1 MIDTVPFM
9 DVGPNIVGKR
19 QFDSSLVGIK
29 EGPPPNRLNSKPFIV
44 KIQTGKEYGCYKP
57 LFLKYA
63 QQNIVLVVHFVP
75 SKTPHSLAIWY
86 RTGDE
91 NFISS
96 VTLRSYNINF
106 LYGS

>member
-9 DVGPNIVGKR
+9 DVGPNMVGIR

-29 EGPPPNRLNSKPFIV
+29 EGP
-44 KIQTGKEYGCYKP
+44 
-57 LFLKYA
+57 
-63 QQNIVLVVHFVP
+63 
-75 SKTPHSLAIWY
+75 IWY